1 MNLPLSRFSA
11 CSAGGED
18 YTKDDFYQYNAFKL
32 ALLDCGINHIE
43 TNHMHRNQRSERVI
57 GAVLQTLIEK
67 YGFKRE
73 EFFITTK
80 QGFIALDSIE
90 EVPS

>member
-1 MNLPLSRFSA
+1 L
-11 CSAGGED
+11 
-18 YTKDDFYQYNAFKL
+18 QYNSYKL
-32 ALLDCGINHIE
+32 ALLDGGINHVE

-67 YGFKRE
+67 YGYKRE

-80 QGFIALDSIE
+80 QGFIALDSID
-90 EVPS
+90 EVPPELVIAEMVA